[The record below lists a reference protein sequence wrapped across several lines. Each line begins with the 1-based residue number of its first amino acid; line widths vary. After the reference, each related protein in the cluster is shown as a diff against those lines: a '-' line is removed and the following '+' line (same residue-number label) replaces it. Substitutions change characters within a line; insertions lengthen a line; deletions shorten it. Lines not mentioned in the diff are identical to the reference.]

1 MWIKTNKMALTNVTL
16 ENVLHAYSK
25 GETEFLLQNIELI
38 KRLYYQNTKT
48 REYNLRIRGMDCV
61 HEIDGYNQ
69 SIPFIMMKYLRD
81 GPDEYGQDFL
91 KSFVCLINAGINPNI
106 PINGKL
112 LIEVL
117 VEKYTGSDIHKQQ
130 IEFLLSKTYPELI
143 NTWRNMKG
151 MSIIYLIKYDLFN
164 HSNYSSFNWLAEK
177 LIGLD
182 ININSIGFY
191 DKEDFNTYE
200 YPETLFHPKLL
211 MMLRFINIA
220 MDMGKDMNQYIAESF
235 PKSERF
241 IPEKYNK
248 NMNIGQ
254 SILYHFQYVKNQT
267 IIKEIINII
276 LRLIECGLDKN
287 YNDTDGWDLIKYVI
301 QYGWANVLINGET
314 FYSKLYQNG
323 MAHYD
328 RKNFSLIPKTLMEF
342 NHLMNDKR
350 FGWEHMSHVSDVN
363 PKDNNSD
370 LMVLLYENRYEK
382 CPQKLQQVLENI
394 FDMIRIIDLSDIPPC
409 DNIDFFRI
417 IRVNDEKIK
426 KYDIDNIYKT
436 YCQIGGIWYN
446 TPISRL
452 LSSKD
457 YYKLDDKYHWI

>member
-1 MWIKTNKMALTNVTL
+1 MALTNVTL

-38 KRLYYQNTKT
+38 KRLYYQNIKT
-48 REYNLRIRGMDCV
+48 RYSLRIRGMDLG
-61 HEIDGYNQ
+61 HEIDGHNL

-106 PINGKL
+106 PINGQL

-117 VEKYTGSDIHKQQ
+117 VEKYNGSDIHKQQ
-130 IEFLLSKTYPELI
+130 IDYLLSKTYPELI
-143 NTWRNMKG
+143 NTWRNIKRW
-151 MSIIYLIKYDLFN
+151 SIIYLI
-164 HSNYSSFNWLAEK
+164 NYGLIDRSVFTWLAEK

-182 ININSIGFY
+182 ININSIGSY
-191 DKEDFNTYE
+191 DKEDFVTYE
-200 YPETLFHPKLL
+200 NPNGLFPPKLL
-211 MMLRFINIA
+211 MMLKFINIA
-220 MDMGKDMNQYIAESF
+220 MDMGKDPNQYIAESF

-287 YNDTDGWDLIKYVI
+287 YNDTDGWDLMKYVI

-314 FYSKLYQNG
+314 FYSKLCQNG
-323 MAHYD
+323 MANYD
-328 RKNFSLIPKTLMEF
+328 RKNFSFIPKTLMEF

-350 FGWEHMSHVSDVN
+350 FGWEHMSHISDVN

-394 FDMIRIIDLSDIPPC
+394 FDMIRIISFSDIPPC
-409 DNIDFFRI
+409 DNTNFFKIMRE
-417 IRVNDEKIK
+417 NDEKIK

-446 TPISRL
+446 TPVSRL
-452 LSSKD
+452 LSSKNRD
-457 YYKLDDKYHWI
+457 KLDDTYYWI